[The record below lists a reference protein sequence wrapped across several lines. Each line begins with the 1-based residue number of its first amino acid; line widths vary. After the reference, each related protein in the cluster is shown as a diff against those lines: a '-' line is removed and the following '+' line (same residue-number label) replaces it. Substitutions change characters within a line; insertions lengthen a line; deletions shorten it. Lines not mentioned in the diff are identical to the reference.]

1 MLCRNRKDRKE
12 EIAQNSATY
21 DASSLVPRL
30 YLQKEPG
37 TFYHVCDIDTTQLH
51 GGELS
56 WVLTHTHMFKPY
68 FQDN

>member
-12 EIAQNSATY
+12 EIAQNSAIY

-37 TFYHVCDIDTTQLH
+37 TFYHVCDITTPLH

-56 WVLTHTHMFKPY
+56 WVLTHTHMFKPN